1 MAGTRKLIKRPVN
14 SGEQIWIESA
24 FKEFIEDK
32 KSQGVVPETIKSYT
46 TTFKKFYEF
55 INREKEVELMGDIY
69 PSMFIEWRSAMQ
81 DGYTVEII
89 TKDSKGKK
97 VKEQKEYKPARTAT
111 VNHNLGDIRAFMY
124 WCMEPGRDY
133 LTEHFNIRLM
143 KVQEEKPKDYEPE
156 EIEKLLKKPD
166 RKAKFTEWRSWAIC
180 CFVIGTGARL
190 GTLVEIQMKDIKLKE
205 GTIFYQ
211 HTKNKKLQNANLSTQ
226 LVKCLREYINT
237 WFEDI
242 EDDDYLFCKVD
253 RTQLSKAAL
262 TQSYAEYAK
271 SRGVNKTNIH
281 GLRHTFARMWYEN
294 GGDVVQLS
302 KILGHST
309 LAMSEHYMNAYAN
322 MARERFEQFNP
333 LDNLA
338 RKGTKKTVRRR
349 D

>member
-14 SGEQIWIESA
+14 SDEQISIVAA

-46 TTFKKFYEF
+46 TTFNKFFEF
-55 INREKEVELMGDIY
+55 INRNEEIELMGDIY

-81 DGYTVEII
+81 EGYTVEVIER
-89 TKDSKGKK
+89 DSKGKRIK
-97 VKEQKEYKPARTAT
+97 KEKEYNPAKAAT
-111 VNHNLGDIRAFMY
+111 VNHNLGDIRSFMY

-133 LTEHFNIRLM
+133 LTEHFRIRLM
-143 KVQEEKPKDYEPE
+143 KVQEEKPKDYTPD
-156 EIEKLLKKPD
+156 EIKALLKKPD

-190 GTLVEIQMKDIKLKE
+190 GTLVEIQMKDINLKD

-226 LVKCLREYINT
+226 LVKCLREYINM

-242 EDDDYLFCKVD
+242 EGDDYLFCKVD
-253 RTQLSKAAL
+253 RTQLTKAGL
-262 TQSYAEYAK
+262 TQSYADYTK
-271 SRGVNKTNIH
+271 SRGVKKTNIH

-302 KILGHST
+302 KVLGHST

-322 MARERFEQFNP
+322 MAKERFEQFNP

-338 RKGTKKTVRRR
+338 RNGTKKTIRRR